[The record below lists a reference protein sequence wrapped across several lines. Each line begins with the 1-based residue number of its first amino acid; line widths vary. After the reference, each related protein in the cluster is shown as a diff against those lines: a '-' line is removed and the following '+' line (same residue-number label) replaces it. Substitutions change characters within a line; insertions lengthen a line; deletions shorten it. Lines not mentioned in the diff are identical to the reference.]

1 MLCRH
6 VFFICVFFSQFEKR
20 KFREKKRKHVTYR
33 SRSFCT
39 GKKLYLWSW
48 FGPWP
53 SASFCAQDLG
63 HGIYLCWSPY
73 SKITYVYFFSATTTY
88 WLHSPRQRFLNLL
101 LPFRHFTQ
109 GVNIT
114 NFSGSF
120 SNGLAFCALIH
131 KFNPD
136 KFDYNSLSAENREYN
151 FQLAFD
157 TGT

>member
-1 MLCRH
+1 MS
-6 VFFICVFFSQFEKR
+6 V
-20 KFREKKRKHVTYR
+20 
-33 SRSFCT
+33 
-39 GKKLYLWSW
+39 
-48 FGPWP
+48 
-53 SASFCAQDLG
+53 
-63 HGIYLCWSPY
+63 
-73 SKITYVYFFSATTTY
+73 
-88 WLHSPRQRFLNLL
+88 LL
-101 LPFRHFTQ
+101 Q

-151 FQLAFD
+151 FKLAFE

>member
-1 MLCRH
+1 MQHAYTILA
-6 VFFICVFFSQFEKR
+6 FPSSILNSANGLLILKR
-20 KFREKKRKHVTYR
+20 
-33 SRSFCT
+33 
-39 GKKLYLWSW
+39 
-48 FGPWP
+48 
-53 SASFCAQDLG
+53 
-63 HGIYLCWSPY
+63 I
-73 SKITYVYFFSATTTY
+73 
-88 WLHSPRQRFLNLL
+88 LL
-101 LPFRHFTQ
+101 SVLLQ

-151 FQLAFD
+151 FKLAFE